1 MSWFTQ
7 LRKYIANAIYPN
19 NPEAHSAPPV
29 PPPATAFDTL
39 PLFNEN
45 GIQIGFQR
53 VPHNATAQL
62 NMPPALG
69 TLAGPPKIA
78 TSTSRPPTAPVVT
91 APQPRN
97 WTEIPSFDLTNPA
110 LQTSFIPLDPQP
122 PSETQ
127 LDQGVIATSLENLNG
142 GEWDPWVNGR
152 FWMDLNYTELL
163 DTKRVAVHW
172 ATKGNSSYNGKGS
185 IHSPDI
191 AGGKVRNKKCL
202 GVLCCTNEDCNYIGR
217 PQVTPGGLQK
227 QLDDQCPS
235 CSSALSHETCASRSY
250 IIQWGQVGNDISTS
264 QYRYINGFA
273 HTHSRIPNVARTT
286 SAEDKRFT
294 STYSNRP
301 KVTPT
306 QLMVGPAAPEGF
318 GPGAAEL
325 GQKFA
330 SQAYTGY
337 RLRQEKKKN
346 GNGPTSAFGTFEKL
360 QQWKQKHPDAT
371 CKDFVSNDI
380 VCITL
385 QTDWMRQQ
393 LMPDMSGVSEPL
405 GGLLTDAAH
414 KYWDDPNGRLIVTSI
429 YSPLIQKWVPVLFSY
444 ANGSTAAH
452 YEYHFLILI
461 ESIAEVAAERGI
473 SISDE
478 HLVGVVDFSDP
489 ERIGFQDA
497 YCTYFLAQ
505 PNDPRLEEQLRAA
518 AKKLLKGCLYHY
530 LKAVERIAK
539 MSTMV
544 DPNTKSEF
552 RVLAASLPKLQT
564 PAEFHD
570 AVLQIQQKWPRA
582 SSWLNWWLNI
592 DHAAML
598 FECMRAMPSH
608 LASKLP
614 ETTNPEEAIHANI
627 HRAVGKNHPFFA
639 GLDGLLVV
647 IKWYRQQ
654 VQNAQLGIKNH
665 YGKSGQ
671 EVRKALKAKFG
682 TTHPSRKY
690 PKAKARERR
699 KGRNEGNPPY
709 RPRKTISRLRCSKK
723 PIISPLRKRNHLAK
737 SSTHHRSSHQLVN
750 SESSTDS
757 TYLPE
762 SHTHSDSSTSLDSA
776 SVNDSGSDAPPNPS
790 KEQST
795 LIGAQQKLRHM
806 SPSKLNAKS
815 AESQFHAIQ
824 LSTMHELPGPAW
836 TNNSCWLDSSMEALF
851 CPMAFYGSLAE
862 FKSIIT
868 TAEEDPSSPSPL
880 YCLYLAFQFRMAE
893 GINKFQ
899 RPSLGPVSPFRQPA
913 EEITN
918 IRDAFR
924 KVLHETHTVEG
935 KVGAYQMPL
944 GWLDNLLPNNSPA
957 CDFFK
962 PHSLQFWKCMHEG
975 TGMQH
980 CLITPHI
987 KPIGWSPLGRQWDQY
1002 HGKIQSWFSFLCQPS
1017 LAITVKEDSGCWRK
1031 ETEKDEIVGVCP
1043 GSSQVIELLTEI
1055 PVILIITPDVTVGK
1069 YPLNFLFANVSYP
1082 AEKYWDFPMQLLP
1095 GSEAA
1100 AKKGVVYEL
1109 VSRIFFGHQHYTT
1122 HMAIPTTS
1130 KAKAVF
1136 IHDGMMFQGYSQH
1149 SKGKVADLLAGAH
1162 PPCASGFT
1170 TFSAI
1175 YKLKGG
1181 VDAQQKFR
1189 VQQQVE
1195 IKNTLDINI
1204 ENQPIPALDSPNW
1217 IPCSTSSKRSREY
1230 NFTSSG
1236 VPTKLFVDAPFPTL
1250 DGPSGDDFQLG
1261 DPTYLSDDSESI
1273 THLLLSTLENEF
1285 TSPAPVISTDSNLS
1299 ISSSPLP
1306 SSPHHILCRC
1316 GVESNG
1322 YRESIEQMTV
1332 QCAICKNYTHTG
1344 CITMR
1349 FNGQIPK
1356 HFECDDCRFPE
1367 VQHVLRDGFA
1377 HFRNTLPGLRKQK
1390 LASIANRLFP
1400 GKGILVCQGGTYY
1413 YPARLIAW
1421 DKKLK
1426 TGTVEMW
1433 RGIQS
1438 PAAARGIIDNV
1449 SLPDIVDGLW
1459 QDQDGRRTIQLGSY
1473 IRPLEEQIHKQ
1484 EAEDDLLVNPTTVRC
1499 SSEIAA
1505 VLQPHRV
1512 LLMELAI
1519 NPEKFSLKQ
1528 VPALALQNSKDLIS
1542 GNATYYT
1549 GGLLATQVAEINN
1562 WIHTKIPMADKLDI
1576 NMMLRPTIGHART
1589 LVVAHLFRSE
1599 FMGDIEDGTLEQ
1611 KVLEK
1616 AWKRLKDWT
1625 GRTTTGKPR
1634 PKIVDVNFE
1643 AISLLDKIMFDES
1656 ERAGAAGN
1664 HQWGLDIGPHELAWT
1679 PQINHHS
1686 VTTDK
1691 RRDGKDEETL
1701 HGKNYDFVAEQ
1712 YEMERAKERRNN
1724 QQARSK
1730 APKRKKPEVT
1740 PAEDTSKERKERP
1753 TRNPKR
1759 TRLHQ

>member
-19 NPEAHSAPPV
+19 NPEAHSAPPM

-127 LDQGVIATSLENLNG
+127 LDQGVIATSLENLN
-142 GEWDPWVNGR
+142 
-152 FWMDLNYTELL
+152 ELL

-217 PQVTPGGLQK
+217 PQVTPGGFQK

-429 YSPLIQKWVPVLFSY
+429 YSPLIQKWVP
-444 ANGSTAAH
+444 
-452 YEYHFLILI
+452 YHFLILI

-552 RVLAASLPKLQT
+552 RALAASLPKLQT
-564 PAEFHD
+564 LAEFHD
-570 AVLQIQQKWPRA
+570 AVLQIRQKWPRA

-614 ETTNPEEAIHANI
+614 ETTNPEEAIHATI

-709 RPRKTISRLRCSKK
+709 RPRKTISRLRRSKN

-776 SVNDSGSDAPPNPS
+776 SVNDLGSDAPPNPS

-868 TAEEDPSSPSPL
+868 TAKEDPSSPSPL

-962 PHSLQFWKCMHEG
+962 PHK
-975 TGMQH
+975 
-980 CLITPHI
+980 
-987 KPIGWSPLGRQWDQY
+987 
-1002 HGKIQSWFSFLCQPS
+1002 
-1017 LAITVKEDSGCWRK
+1017 
-1031 ETEKDEIVGVCP
+1031 
-1043 GSSQVIELLTEI
+1043 
-1055 PVILIITPDVTVGK
+1055 
-1069 YPLNFLFANVSYP
+1069 
-1082 AEKYWDFPMQLLP
+1082 
-1095 GSEAA
+1095 
-1100 AKKGVVYEL
+1100 
-1109 VSRIFFGHQHYTT
+1109 
-1122 HMAIPTTS
+1122 
-1130 KAKAVF
+1130 
-1136 IHDGMMFQGYSQH
+1136 
-1149 SKGKVADLLAGAH
+1149 
-1162 PPCASGFT
+1162 
-1170 TFSAI
+1170 
-1175 YKLKGG
+1175 
-1181 VDAQQKFR
+1181 
-1189 VQQQVE
+1189 
-1195 IKNTLDINI
+1195 
-1204 ENQPIPALDSPNW
+1204 NQPIPALDSPNW
-1217 IPCSTSSKRSREY
+1217 ISCSTSSKRSREY

-1285 TSPAPVISTDSNLS
+1285 TSPAPVISTGSNLS

-1400 GKGILVCQGGTYY
+1400 GKGIL
-1413 YPARLIAW
+1413 
-1421 DKKLK
+1421 

-1459 QDQDGRRTIQLGSY
+1459 QDQDGRRTIRLGSY

-1499 SSEIAA
+1499 SGEIAA
-1505 VLQPHRV
+1505 RS
-1512 LLMELAI
+1512 
-1519 NPEKFSLKQ
+1519 FSLKQ
-1528 VPALALQNSKDLIS
+1528 VPALALQNSKDLIG

>member
-78 TSTSRPPTAPVVT
+78 TSTSWPPTAPVVT

-142 GEWDPWVNGR
+142 GEWDPGA
-152 FWMDLNYTELL
+152 L
-163 DTKRVAVHW
+163 

-191 AGGKVRNKKCL
+191 AGGKPHSKC
-202 GVLCCTNEDCNYIGR
+202 C
-217 PQVTPGGLQK
+217 
-227 QLDDQCPS
+227 
-235 CSSALSHETCASRSY
+235 
-250 IIQWGQVGNDISTS
+250 
-264 QYRYINGFA
+264 
-273 HTHSRIPNVARTT
+273 RTT

-371 CKDFVSNDI
+371 CKDLSAM
-380 VCITL
+380 TL
-385 QTDWMRQQ
+385 F
-393 LMPDMSGVSEPL
+393 PL

-444 ANGSTAAH
+444 ANALLRWQLREASP
-452 YEYHFLILI
+452 
-461 ESIAEVAAERGI
+461 S
-473 SISDE
+473 SDE

-489 ERIGFQDA
+489 EQIGFQDA

-552 RVLAASLPKLQT
+552 RALAASLPKLQT
-564 PAEFHD
+564 LAEFHD
-570 AVLQIQQKWPRA
+570 AVLQIRQKWPRA

-614 ETTNPEEAIHANI
+614 ETTNPEEAIHATI

-647 IKWYRQQ
+647 IKWYDSKYRMLS
-654 VQNAQLGIKNH
+654 VYLLSINFYPLVDVSAAVGIKNH

-671 EVRKALKAKFG
+671 E
-682 TTHPSRKY
+682 
-690 PKAKARERR
+690 AKARERR
-699 KGRNEGNPPY
+699 KGVMKETPHTGQG
-709 RPRKTISRLRCSKK
+709 RLFLAYVALKK

-757 TYLPE
+757 TYLLNLT
-762 SHTHSDSSTSLDSA
+762 HTQTHPHLLTPRLSMIQVQMHL
-776 SVNDSGSDAPPNPS
+776 
-790 KEQST
+790 
-795 LIGAQQKLRHM
+795 LILQRAEYPDRGAAEAKHM

-880 YCLYLAFQFRMAE
+880 YCFALALALFL
-893 GINKFQ
+893 
-899 RPSLGPVSPFRQPA
+899 PSGSLQK
-913 EEITN
+913 EITN
-918 IRDAFR
+918 IRDAFC

-944 GWLDNLLPNNSPA
+944 G
-957 CDFFK
+957 
-962 PHSLQFWKCMHEG
+962 
-975 TGMQH
+975 
-980 CLITPHI
+980 CLT
-987 KPIGWSPLGRQWDQY
+987 
-1002 HGKIQSWFSFLCQPS
+1002 
-1017 LAITVKEDSGCWRK
+1017 
-1031 ETEKDEIVGVCP
+1031 
-1043 GSSQVIELLTEI
+1043 
-1055 PVILIITPDVTVGK
+1055 
-1069 YPLNFLFANVSYP
+1069 
-1082 AEKYWDFPMQLLP
+1082 
-1095 GSEAA
+1095 
-1100 AKKGVVYEL
+1100 
-1109 VSRIFFGHQHYTT
+1109 IFFQTT
-1122 HMAIPTTS
+1122 HQLVTFSNHTVCS
-1130 KAKAVF
+1130 S
-1136 IHDGMMFQGYSQH
+1136 GNH

-1433 RGIQS
+1433 R
-1438 PAAARGIIDNV
+1438 
-1449 SLPDIVDGLW
+1449 VDGAMARSRW
-1459 QDQDGRRTIQLGSY
+1459 MSHNSVGSY

-1528 VPALALQNSKDLIS
+1528 VPALALQKLQRPNQRKCYILHWGTI
-1542 GNATYYT
+1542 GYT
-1549 GGLLATQVAEINN
+1549 
-1562 WIHTKIPMADKLDI
+1562 DI

-1625 GRTTTGKPR
+1625 GRTNYWEAKA
-1634 PKIVDVNFE
+1634 KKLFDVNFE

-1656 ERAGAAGN
+1656 ERAGAAGKPSTN
-1664 HQWGLDIGPHELAWT
+1664 AEMEKMKENLAWE
-1679 PQINHHS
+1679 
-1686 VTTDK
+1686 K
-1691 RRDGKDEETL
+1691 L
-1701 HGKNYDFVAEQ
+1701 
-1712 YEMERAKERRNN
+1712 
-1724 QQARSK
+1724 
-1730 APKRKKPEVT
+1730 
-1740 PAEDTSKERKERP
+1740 
-1753 TRNPKR
+1753 
-1759 TRLHQ
+1759 